1 MAACD
6 TRGIG
11 GERLERAGRPAGSDQ
26 RNQIGRL
33 ELTID
38 EGVEGSPSVL
48 QAFNRQP
55 EVVDDE
61 RQRPLD
67 VCALGGATGPVAAS
81 AMEPKSV
88 PLAVSLRK

>member
-1 MAACD
+1 MQHAP
-6 TRGIG
+6 IG
-11 GERLERAGRPAGSDQ
+11 GERLERAGRAAGSDQ

-33 ELTID
+33 ELTVD

-55 EVVDDE
+55 QVVDDE

-67 VCALGGATGPVAAS
+67 VATLGRRGRYGR
-81 AMEPKSV
+81 
-88 PLAVSLRK
+88 SLTNRT